1 MRFSNPFLTMRNYIK
16 EYEPL
21 GKSGSAT
28 RPVVFNQGHGPTD
41 STGIQSQD
49 KSLLLLPLNDD
60 HLLEVYHEAK
70 AMNLSVE
77 FIELIEDALRMRN
90 IEMDVPQAHS

>member
-1 MRFSNPFLTMRNYIK
+1 MRSYIK

-21 GKSGSAT
+21 GKAGSASRT
-28 RPVVFNQGHGPTD
+28 VAFNQGHRPVD
-41 STGIQSQD
+41 STSMQSQD

-90 IEMDVPQAHS
+90 IELDLPQAHS